1 MEKNQHLAALS
12 APAKP
17 SIQEDLDSYLDA
29 IAEATAIFR
38 DAVDSYLRG
47 GPDGVCWRQAKQIDD
62 HLRAVDDLQQ
72 KIETGARAHWLI
84 GALVSDMAVPLAGV
98 SRLLKEM
105 KRQITGFAIESGFS
119 NPGRRVPQDLLPEM
133 QTLTHTVC
141 ATVNALIAKYR
152 PAAGWWTGVSSNEP
166 PRVAWYENQAD
177 RCSTALLKKIFADRR
192 LGVENKLPLAQLVEE
207 IDRVADQA
215 QGIDREIKRG
225 NDQQSIGQWRR

>member
-1 MEKNQHLAALS
+1 MEKNQLPAALS
-12 APAKP
+12 MTANP
-17 SIQEDLDSYLDA
+17 SIRRDLDNYLDA

-38 DAVDSYLRG
+38 DAVDSYLRA

-84 GALVSDMAVPLAGV
+84 GTLVSDMDAPLAGV

-119 NPGRRVPQDLLPEM
+119 TPGRRVPLDLLPEM
-133 QTLTHTVC
+133 QTLTRTVC
-141 ATVNALIAKYR
+141 ATVDALIAKYR
-152 PAAGWWTGVSSNEP
+152 PSAGWWTGETSTER

-177 RCSTALLKKIFADRR
+177 RCSTALLKKIFADGR
-192 LGVENKLPLAQLVEE
+192 LADDSKLPLAQLVEE

-215 QGIDREIKRG
+215 QGIDRQIKRG
-225 NDQQSIGQWRR
+225 NE